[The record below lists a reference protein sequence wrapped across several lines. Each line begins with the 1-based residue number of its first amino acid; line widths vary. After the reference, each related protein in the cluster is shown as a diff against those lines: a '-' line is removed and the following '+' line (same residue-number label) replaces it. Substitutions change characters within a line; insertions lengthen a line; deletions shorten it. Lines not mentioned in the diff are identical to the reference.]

1 MAFIRNQNVN
11 EGTQDPLEYNPIL
24 SSAAGTID
32 TPSSTGTTSQA
43 PQSSGS
49 FTNLQRYLSANAGG
63 AQGLGNRVAGVV
75 EGAGTDAR
83 NAMETGTNQFK
94 TAVDQGTT
102 QYDSGLLNSAANNAR
117 SFLGNVD
124 LTKQLAG
131 GYSGPQNFGD
141 VQGGQDAYSALTKAQ
156 DKAQFSGNVGG
167 RTSLIRDI
175 VNQPGGT
182 QTSSG
187 GLNLNQFLVQNS
199 PVYNKVA
206 DAANTIKP
214 LGGEFLDRATNLQG
228 DVNTAR
234 GVGQATRQ
242 QALGRLNQGV
252 TDIGS
257 AIGSQLTAQQTALN
271 AENRDADLKAYLS
284 SISGGNATARSAA
297 DPADGE
303 WSTGFLG
310 PEYYGNRGGGS
321 QGGNATARSAADPA
335 DGEWSTGFLGP
346 EYYGNRG
353 GGSQGGNATARSAAD
368 PADGEWSTGFL
379 GPEYYGNRG
388 GGSQGGNATARSAA
402 DPAMLARMGLTQDQF
417 NSLTGSINSNAAAG
431 GAGINLSDY
440 LTGSTAR
447 TLGTADVATEAQK
460 GNLAALA
467 QLTGNNPLALQG
479 GYGGYGAQLNSSSA
493 QAALQQ
499 MTANANA
506 NKASEEQ
513 KQILQKQLEAIQAQN
528 PGNTYD
534 GNLGGGE
541 QGGDGPSGADGGY
554 SDGTNYG
561 NDSSSAVGTTNT
573 GVTMGQANSIGNM
586 IAGTL
591 GGLAA
596 MGINAAFGAQE
607 GPSADA
613 VEGPSRARNQM
624 DAQAIENE
632 ANFQMGGG
640 GAATGGP
647 DGPDGLNQGQGFD
660 VNDDGGYSNPGSTAA
675 TAASP
680 DGPDG
685 LNQGQGFGGGGGGGD
700 KIICTAM
707 NDMYGLP
714 YRENKV
720 WLKYSST
727 HLTTSHQKGY
737 HKVFL
742 PLVNYGF
749 KAGDGW
755 TNKVVRNSLIWIGK
769 NRTSDIQN
777 EVAGKK
783 RNVLHKTLRAIA
795 EPTLALIGKM
805 IADKTNK

>member
-284 SISGGNATARSAA
+284 SIS
-297 DPADGE
+297 
-303 WSTGFLG
+303 
-310 PEYYGNRGGGS
+310 
-321 QGGNATARSAADPA
+321 
-335 DGEWSTGFLGP
+335 
-346 EYYGNRG
+346 
-353 GGSQGGNATARSAAD
+353 GGNATARSAAD

>member
-284 SISGGNATARSAA
+284 SIS
-297 DPADGE
+297 
-303 WSTGFLG
+303 
-310 PEYYGNRGGGS
+310 
-321 QGGNATARSAADPA
+321 
-335 DGEWSTGFLGP
+335 
-346 EYYGNRG
+346 
-353 GGSQGGNATARSAAD
+353 GGNATARSAAD

-685 LNQGQGFGGGGGGGD
+685 LNQGQGFGGGGGGGN